1 MARNGMP
8 MPTHPDSAGAAPP
21 EPPGPSPRQ
30 EVQALGAR
38 VLSRFVLLVAVLVL
52 LSAGLELA
60 WASDAGRVPLRLALG
75 TLMLA
80 GGGLAWWLRR
90 HGRDREASLVA
101 LPVLAFAAA
110 LQAFA
115 SGLGLHSLGLAGVS
129 LLVAMAGVLL
139 TLRAALALAA
149 LNLASVMLM
158 LAAHRHGWMAPVDVV
173 LRMEPEARVIGH
185 LVLTAAGLMAALT
198 LSRPLQRSLQRA
210 LTQER
215 RLSQLLRLGSD
226 WAWELDTRGRL
237 TMLTPSFEHHTGRR
251 VDEFMQLGQPGGPQA
266 IDDRDWQEV
275 LADLA
280 ARVPFRERVMSYRC
294 ADGTVLVVKASG
306 EPMRDEAGRFIGWW
320 GVSRNVTAEVQAQRE
335 LQRSREMLERLFRES
350 PDAIF
355 VAPIRNGRLMMFNEA
370 FVQLTGFAPD
380 ELRGRSGLD
389 LGLWRDTDQALQLR
403 QLLLRS
409 GRVRD
414 WRSVCWTRSG
424 DRRDLLITAGR
435 FEWDGEAVA
444 VFTARDITDVERD
457 RAESEAIL
465 NNASVGVAL
474 VRDQV
479 FERINPAFERM
490 YGRPVG
496 SLRGAPVAT
505 LFAKQAHFDRFF
517 GVADAALARGE
528 TVDVERHAQR
538 PDGTRLLV
546 RLRGVAVDPARPR
559 EGGAIWVAE
568 DITESRALAQ
578 GLAEARNQAEAAS
591 QAKSAFL
598 ASMSHEIRTPLNGVL
613 GLARLLQDPDLAPAQ
628 RQEYL
633 RLLAESAEGLSGI
646 VSDVLDLTKIEAG
659 RLQVERVPFDLAGL
673 VDSAFGA
680 FATLGRERGLAM
692 RCELDPAL
700 PLRVLGDPVRLR
712 QILSNYLS
720 NALKFTQRGTIT
732 LRVTCAATEVR
743 GPAPQEA
750 STPGAG
756 GAVNELT
763 GPAQRV
769 RLAVQDTGI
778 GVPPALR
785 GQLFQPFVQADGS
798 TTRRF
803 GGTGLGLSIC
813 RQLAELM
820 GGRVGVDS
828 DGATGSCFWLE
839 LPLPAVTGPAARQ
852 PAAMPAQALAG
863 LRVLVAEDN
872 AVNMLII
879 GALLRRLG
887 VEVVE
892 AENGER
898 AITLAREHASRL
910 HAVLM
915 DLHMPVRDGLSAARE
930 LRADARTHH
939 LPVIALSAA
948 VLEIE
953 REQAQAAGMRDFIAK
968 PVDEATLLRVLGRL
982 RAASSPAAAPATPD
996 AGGR

>member
-1 MARNGMP
+1 MP
-8 MPTHPDSAGAAPP
+8 MPSDPASDRVAPA
-21 EPPGPSPRQ
+21 EPSGRSPQ
-30 EVQALGAR
+30 HEVQALGAR
-38 VLSRFVLLVAVLVL
+38 VLSRFVVLVGLLVL

-60 WASDAGRVPLRLALG
+60 WASDPGRVPLRAALG
-75 TLMLA
+75 LLMLT
-80 GGGLAWWLRR
+80 GGCVAWWLRR
-90 HGRDREASLVA
+90 QGRDRDASVVA
-101 LPVLAFAAA
+101 LPVLAVAAA
-110 LQAFA
+110 LQSFA
-115 SGLGLHSLGLAGVS
+115 SGLGLHSLALGAVS

-139 TLRAALALAA
+139 TVRAALLLALFH
-149 LNLASVMLM
+149 LLSVLLM
-158 LAAHRHGWMAPVDVV
+158 LAAHRLGWMAPVDVV
-173 LRMEPEARVIGH
+173 LRLAPEARLIGH
-185 LVLTAAGLMAALT
+185 LVLTAAGLVAALT
-198 LSRPLQRSLQRA
+198 LARPMQRSLQRA

-226 WAWELDTRGRL
+226 WAWELDTGGRL
-237 TMLTPSFEHHTGRR
+237 TMLTPSFAHHTGRS
-251 VDEFMQLGQPGGPQA
+251 VEEFMRLGLPGGPG
-266 IDDRDWQEV
+266 IVDDGDWREV
-275 LADLA
+275 RAALA
-280 ARVPFRERVMSYRC
+280 ARAPFRERVVSYRC
-294 ADGTVLVVKASG
+294 ADDTVLVVKASG

-320 GVSRNVTAEVQAQRE
+320 GVSRNVTTEVQSQRE
-335 LQRSREMLERLFRES
+335 LQRSRDMLERLFRES

-355 VAPIRNGRLMMFNEA
+355 VAPIDNGRLMMFNEA
-370 FVQLTGFAPD
+370 FMQLAGFTPD
-380 ELRGRSGLD
+380 ELRGRSGLE
-389 LGLWRDTDQALQLR
+389 LGLWRDTAQALQLR
-403 QLLLRS
+403 ELLLQRG

-414 WRSVCWTRSG
+414 WRSVFWTRAG

-457 RAESEAIL
+457 RAEGEAIL
-465 NNASVGVAL
+465 NSASVGIAL

-517 GVADAALARGE
+517 GVADAALSRGE
-528 TVDVERHAQR
+528 TVDVERQAQR
-538 PDGTRLLV
+538 PDGSRLLV
-546 RLRGVAVDPARPR
+546 RLRGVAVDPQRPR

-613 GLARLLQDPDLAPAQ
+613 GLARLLQDPELGPAQ

-659 RLQVERVPFDLAGL
+659 RLQVERVPFDLGGL

-680 FATLGRERGLAM
+680 FATLGRERGLEM
-692 RCELDPAL
+692 RCELDDAL

-732 LRVTCAATEVR
+732 LSVR
-743 GPAPQEA
+743 P
-750 STPGAG
+750 TGAD
-756 GAVNELT
+756 
-763 GPAQRV
+763 RV
-769 RLAVQDTGI
+769 RLAVQDSGI
-778 GVPPALR
+778 GVPPAMR
-785 GQLFQPFVQADGS
+785 DRLFQPFVQADGS

-820 GGRVGVDS
+820 DGTVGVDGNGDS
-828 DGATGSCFWLE
+828 DSHGTTGSCFWLE
-839 LPLPAVTGPAARQ
+839 LPLPAVNESAAR
-852 PAAMPAQALAG
+852 PPSPVHAQGLAG

-879 GALLRRLG
+879 VALLRRLG
-887 VEVVE
+887 AEVVE

-898 AITLAREHASRL
+898 ALVLARENAGRL

-930 LRADARTHH
+930 LRADARTHA

-968 PVDEATLLRVLGRL
+968 PVDEATLLRVLHGL
-982 RAASSPAAAPATPD
+982 RPPEFDKAPE
-996 AGGR
+996 

>member
-1 MARNGMP
+1 
-8 MPTHPDSAGAAPP
+8 
-21 EPPGPSPRQ
+21 
-30 EVQALGAR
+30 
-38 VLSRFVLLVAVLVL
+38 
-52 LSAGLELA
+52 
-60 WASDAGRVPLRLALG
+60 
-75 TLMLA
+75 
-80 GGGLAWWLRR
+80 
-90 HGRDREASLVA
+90 
-101 LPVLAFAAA
+101 
-110 LQAFA
+110 
-115 SGLGLHSLGLAGVS
+115 
-129 LLVAMAGVLL
+129 
-139 TLRAALALAA
+139 
-149 LNLASVMLM
+149 
-158 LAAHRHGWMAPVDVV
+158 
-173 LRMEPEARVIGH
+173 
-185 LVLTAAGLMAALT
+185 
-198 LSRPLQRSLQRA
+198 
-210 LTQER
+210 
-215 RLSQLLRLGSD
+215 
-226 WAWELDTRGRL
+226 
-237 TMLTPSFEHHTGRR
+237 MLTPSFEHHTGRR
-251 VDEFMQLGQPGGPQA
+251 VDEFMRLGQPGGPE
-266 IDDRDWQEV
+266 IVDDADWRDV
-275 LADLA
+275 RAALA
-280 ARVPFRERVMSYRC
+280 ARAPFRERLVSYRC
-294 ADGTVLVVKASG
+294 TDGTLLVAKASG
-306 EPMRDEAGRFIGWW
+306 EPMRDEAGRFLGWW

-355 VAPIRNGRLMMFNEA
+355 VAPIRNGRMMMFNEA
-370 FVQLTGFAPD
+370 FVQLTGFAPE

-389 LGLWRDTDQALQLR
+389 LGLWRDAEQALQLR

-424 DRRDLLITAGR
+424 ERRDLLITAGR

-457 RAESEAIL
+457 RAEGEAIL

-505 LFAKQAHFDRFF
+505 LFAKQAHFERFF

-528 TVDVERHAQR
+528 TVDVERYAQR
-538 PDGTRLLV
+538 PDGSRRLL
-546 RLRGVAVDPARPR
+546 RLRGVAVDPERPV

-613 GLARLLQDPDLAPAQ
+613 GLARLLQDPELPRAQ

-732 LRVTCAATEVR
+732 LRVSAGAT
-743 GPAPQEA
+743 P
-750 STPGAG
+750 
-756 GAVNELT
+756 L
-763 GPAQRV
+763 V

-785 GQLFQPFVQADGS
+785 DQLFQPFVQADGS

-820 GGRVGVDS
+820 DGRVGVDS
-828 DGATGSCFWLE
+828 DGQTGSCFWLE

-852 PAAMPAQALAG
+852 PAPVPAQALAG

-887 VEVVE
+887 VEVIE
-892 AENGER
+892 AENGDR
-898 AITLAREHASRL
+898 AIALAREHAGRL

-930 LRADARTHH
+930 LRADPRTHA

-968 PVDEATLLRVLGRL
+968 PVDEATLMRVLGRL
-982 RAASSPAAAPATPD
+982 RSA
-996 AGGR
+996 

>member
-1 MARNGMP
+1 M
-8 MPTHPDSAGAAPP
+8 SAEPATDRAAPP
-21 EPPGPSPRQ
+21 EPSGPSPQ
-30 EVQALGAR
+30 HEVQALGAR
-38 VLSRFVLLVAVLVL
+38 VLSRFVLLVGLLVL

-60 WASDAGRVPLRLALG
+60 WASDPGRVPLRATLG
-75 TLMLA
+75 LLMLA
-80 GGGLAWWLRR
+80 GGCVAWWLRR
-90 HGRDREASLVA
+90 QGRDRDASVVA
-101 LPVLAFAAA
+101 LPVLALAAA
-110 LQAFA
+110 LQSFA
-115 SGLGLHSLGLAGVS
+115 SGLGLHSLALGAVS

-139 TLRAALALAA
+139 TVRAALLLALFH
-149 LNLASVMLM
+149 LASVLLM
-158 LAAHRHGWMAPVDVV
+158 LAAHRLGWMAPVDVV
-173 LRMEPEARVIGH
+173 LRMAPEARLIGH
-185 LVLTAAGLMAALT
+185 LVLTAAGLVAALT
-198 LSRPLQRSLQRA
+198 LARPLQRSLQRA

-226 WAWELDTRGRL
+226 WAWELDTAGRL
-237 TMLTPSFEHHTGRR
+237 AMLTPSFAHHTGRS
-251 VDEFMQLGQPGGPQA
+251 VEEFMRLGLPGGPA
-266 IDDRDWQEV
+266 IIDDADWRDV
-275 LADLA
+275 RSALASRA
-280 ARVPFRERVMSYRC
+280 PFRERVISYRC
-294 ADGTVLVVKASG
+294 SDGTLLVVKASG
-306 EPMRDEAGRFIGWW
+306 EPMRDEGGRFIGWW
-320 GVSRNVTAEVQAQRE
+320 GVSRNVTAEMQAQRE

-355 VAPIRNGRLMMFNEA
+355 VAPVETGRLMMFNDA
-370 FVQLTGFAPD
+370 FVQLSGFAPD
-380 ELRGRSGLD
+380 ELLGRSGLE
-389 LGLWRDTDQALQLR
+389 LGLWRDAEQALQLR
-403 QLLLRS
+403 ELLRQRG

-414 WRSVCWTRSG
+414 WRSVCWTRAG
-424 DRRDLLITAGR
+424 ERRDQLITAGR

-457 RAESEAIL
+457 RAEGEAIL
-465 NNASVGVAL
+465 NSASVGVAL
-474 VRDQV
+474 VRDQL

-490 YGRPVG
+490 YGRPIG

-505 LFAKQAHFDRFF
+505 LFAKQAHFERFF
-517 GVADAALARGE
+517 AVADAALARGE

-538 PDGTRLLV
+538 PDGSRLLV
-546 RLRGVAVDPARPR
+546 RLRGVAVDPERPC
-559 EGGAIWVAE
+559 EAGAIWIAE
-568 DITESRALAQ
+568 DITESRQLAQ

-613 GLARLLQDPDLAPAQ
+613 GLARLLQDPALAPAL
-628 RQEYL
+628 RQDYL

-659 RLQVERVPFDLAGL
+659 RLQVERVAFDLGGL

-692 RCELDPAL
+692 RCELADTL

-732 LRVTCAATEVR
+732 LSVMPTAA
-743 GPAPQEA
+743 PA
-750 STPGAG
+750 
-756 GAVNELT
+756 
-763 GPAQRV
+763 V

-778 GVPPALR
+778 GVPAALR
-785 GQLFQPFVQADGS
+785 ERLFQPFVQADGS

-820 GGRVGVDS
+820 GGTVGVDS
-828 DGATGSCFWLE
+828 DGATGSCFWVE
-839 LPLPAVTGPAARQ
+839 LPLPAVSEPVARLPA
-852 PAAMPAQALAG
+852 PSPAQGLAG

-879 GALLRRLG
+879 TALLRRLG
-887 VEVVE
+887 AEVVE
-892 AENGER
+892 AEDGER
-898 AITLAREHASRL
+898 AVALAREHAGRL

-930 LRADARTHH
+930 LRADARTQA

-968 PVDEATLLRVLGRL
+968 PVDEAALLRVLGRL
-982 RAASSPAAAPATPD
+982 R
-996 AGGR
+996 

>member
-1 MARNGMP
+1 MP
-8 MPTHPDSAGAAPP
+8 SEPACDRVPP
-21 EPPGPSPRQ
+21 SEPPGLSPPGRPKGEDRRAQ
-30 EVQALGAR
+30 PEGSPVPPPGRPKGEDRRAQPEGSPVSPQHEMQALGAS
-38 VLSRFVLLVAVLVL
+38 VLSRFVLLVAVVVL

-60 WASDAGRVPLRLALG
+60 WARDLGRVPLRTALG
-75 TLMLA
+75 LLLLA
-80 GGGLAWWLRR
+80 GGGVAWWLRR
-90 HGRDREASLVA
+90 RGRDRQASVVA
-101 LPVLAFAAA
+101 LPLLACAAA

-115 SGLGLHSLGLAGVS
+115 SGLGLHSLALGGVG

-139 TLRAALALAA
+139 TLRAALLLAL
-149 LNLASVMLM
+149 LNLASVVLM
-158 LAAHRHGWMAPVDVV
+158 LAAHRQGWMAPVDVV
-173 LRMEPEARVIGH
+173 LRMEPEARLIGH
-185 LVLTAAGLMAALT
+185 LVLTAASLVAALT

-210 LTQER
+210 LTQEG

-226 WAWELDTRGRL
+226 WAWELDTGGRL

-251 VDEFMQLGQPGGPQA
+251 VDEFMRLGLPGGPSI
-266 IDDRDWQEV
+266 IDDGDW
-275 LADLA
+275 ADVRA
-280 ARVPFRERVMSYRC
+280 ALSARTSFRERVISYRC
-294 ADGTVLVVKASG
+294 TDGSVLVVKASG
-306 EPMRDEAGRFIGWW
+306 EPMLDEAGRFIGWW

-335 LQRSREMLERLFRES
+335 LQRSRDMLERLFRES

-355 VAPIRNGRLMMFNEA
+355 VAPIDNGRLMMFNEA
-370 FVQLTGFAPD
+370 FVQLTGFAPE
-380 ELRGRSGLD
+380 ELPGRSGLD
-389 LGLWRDTDQALQLR
+389 LGLWRDEAQALQLR
-403 QLLLRS
+403 ELLLQRG

-414 WRSVCWTRSG
+414 WRSTCWTRSG

-457 RAESEAIL
+457 RAEGEAIL
-465 NNASVGVAL
+465 NSASVGVAL
-474 VRDQV
+474 VREQV

-490 YGRPVG
+490 YGRTVG
-496 SLRGAPVAT
+496 SLRGAPVAA

-517 GVADAALARGE
+517 GAADAALSRGE

-538 PDGTRLLV
+538 PDGSRLLV
-546 RLRGVAVDPARPR
+546 RLRGVAVDPERPR

-568 DITESRALAQ
+568 DITESRTLAQ

-613 GLARLLQDPDLAPAQ
+613 GLARLLQDPELAPAQ

-659 RLQVERVPFDLAGL
+659 RLQVERVPFDLGGL

-680 FATLGRERGLAM
+680 FATLGRERGLDM
-692 RCELDPAL
+692 RCELDDAL

-732 LRVTCAATEVR
+732 LSVR
-743 GPAPQEA
+743 RAGPA
-750 STPGAG
+750 
-756 GAVNELT
+756 
-763 GPAQRV
+763 RV
-769 RLAVQDTGI
+769 RLAVQDSGI
-778 GVPPALR
+778 GVPSALR

-820 GGRVGVDS
+820 DGTVGVDS

-839 LPLPAVTGPAARQ
+839 LPLPAVSGAAARP
-852 PAAMPAQALAG
+852 PAPVPARGLAG
-863 LRVLVAEDN
+863 LCVLVAEDN

-879 GALLRRLG
+879 VALLRRLG
-887 VEVVE
+887 AEVVE

-898 AITLAREHASRL
+898 ALVLAREHAGRL

-930 LRADARTHH
+930 LRADARTHT

-982 RAASSPAAAPATPD
+982 R
-996 AGGR
+996 

>member
-1 MARNGMP
+1 MSSEPASAR
-8 MPTHPDSAGAAPP
+8 AAPP
-21 EPPGPSPRQ
+21 ERPGPSPQQ

-52 LSAGLELA
+52 LSAALELLL
-60 WASDAGRVPLRLALG
+60 SRDAGRVPLRLALG
-75 TLMLA
+75 LLMLA

-90 HGRDREASLVA
+90 RGRDRDASVVVLT
-101 LPVLAFAAA
+101 VLAVAAA
-110 LQAFA
+110 LQAFV
-115 SGLGLHSLGLAGVS
+115 SGLGLHSLGLGAVS

-139 TLRAALALAA
+139 SLRFAVALAA
-149 LNLASVMLM
+149 LNLGSITFM
-158 LAAHRHGWMAPVDVV
+158 LAAHRQGWMAPVDVV
-173 LRMEPEARVIGH
+173 LRMEPEARLIGH
-185 LVLTAAGLMAALT
+185 LVLTAAGLVAALT

-251 VDEFMQLGQPGGPQA
+251 VDEFMRLGQPGGPE
-266 IDDRDWQEV
+266 IVDDADWRDV
-275 LADLA
+275 RAALA
-280 ARVPFRERVMSYRC
+280 ARAPFRERLVSYRC
-294 ADGTVLVVKASG
+294 TDGTLLVAKASG
-306 EPMRDEAGRFIGWW
+306 EPMRDEAGRFLGWW

-355 VAPIRNGRLMMFNEA
+355 VAPIRNGRMMMFNEA
-370 FVQLTGFAPD
+370 FVQLTGFAPE

-389 LGLWRDTDQALQLR
+389 LGLWRDAEQALQLR

-424 DRRDLLITAGR
+424 ERRDLLITAGR

-457 RAESEAIL
+457 RAEGEAIL

-505 LFAKQAHFDRFF
+505 LFAKQAHFERFF

-528 TVDVERHAQR
+528 TVDVERYAQR
-538 PDGTRLLV
+538 PDGSRRLL
-546 RLRGVAVDPARPR
+546 RLRGVAVDPERPV

-613 GLARLLQDPDLAPAQ
+613 GLARLLQDPELPRAQ

-732 LRVTCAATEVR
+732 LRVSAGAT
-743 GPAPQEA
+743 P
-750 STPGAG
+750 
-756 GAVNELT
+756 L
-763 GPAQRV
+763 V

-785 GQLFQPFVQADGS
+785 DQLFQPFVQADGS

-820 GGRVGVDS
+820 DGRVGVDS
-828 DGATGSCFWLE
+828 DGQTGSCFWLE

-852 PAAMPAQALAG
+852 PAPVPAQALAG

-887 VEVVE
+887 VEVIE
-892 AENGER
+892 AENGDR
-898 AITLAREHASRL
+898 AIALAREHAGRL

-930 LRADARTHH
+930 LRADPRTHA

-968 PVDEATLLRVLGRL
+968 PVDEATLMRVLGRL
-982 RAASSPAAAPATPD
+982 RSA
-996 AGGR
+996 

>member
-1 MARNGMP
+1 
-8 MPTHPDSAGAAPP
+8 
-21 EPPGPSPRQ
+21 
-30 EVQALGAR
+30 
-38 VLSRFVLLVAVLVL
+38 
-52 LSAGLELA
+52 
-60 WASDAGRVPLRLALG
+60 
-75 TLMLA
+75 
-80 GGGLAWWLRR
+80 
-90 HGRDREASLVA
+90 
-101 LPVLAFAAA
+101 
-110 LQAFA
+110 
-115 SGLGLHSLGLAGVS
+115 
-129 LLVAMAGVLL
+129 
-139 TLRAALALAA
+139 
-149 LNLASVMLM
+149 
-158 LAAHRHGWMAPVDVV
+158 
-173 LRMEPEARVIGH
+173 
-185 LVLTAAGLMAALT
+185 
-198 LSRPLQRSLQRA
+198 
-210 LTQER
+210 
-215 RLSQLLRLGSD
+215 
-226 WAWELDTRGRL
+226 
-237 TMLTPSFEHHTGRR
+237 
-251 VDEFMQLGQPGGPQA
+251 
-266 IDDRDWQEV
+266 
-275 LADLA
+275 
-280 ARVPFRERVMSYRC
+280 
-294 ADGTVLVVKASG
+294 
-306 EPMRDEAGRFIGWW
+306 
-320 GVSRNVTAEVQAQRE
+320 
-335 LQRSREMLERLFRES
+335 
-350 PDAIF
+350 
-355 VAPIRNGRLMMFNEA
+355 
-370 FVQLTGFAPD
+370 
-380 ELRGRSGLD
+380 
-389 LGLWRDTDQALQLR
+389 
-403 QLLLRS
+403 
-409 GRVRD
+409 
-414 WRSVCWTRSG
+414 
-424 DRRDLLITAGR
+424 
-435 FEWDGEAVA
+435 
-444 VFTARDITDVERD
+444 
-457 RAESEAIL
+457 
-465 NNASVGVAL
+465 
-474 VRDQV
+474 
-479 FERINPAFERM
+479 M

-505 LFAKQAHFDRFF
+505 LVVQQAQFDRFF

-546 RLRGVAVDPARPR
+546 RLRGVAVDPERPV

-613 GLARLLQDPDLAPAQ
+613 GLARLLQDPGLAPAL

-680 FATLGRERGLAM
+680 FATLGRERGLDM

-720 NALKFTQRGTIT
+720 NALKFTQRGTII
-732 LRVTCAATEVR
+732 LRVTSAA
-743 GPAPQEA
+743 Q
-750 STPGAG
+750 
-756 GAVNELT
+756 
-763 GPAQRV
+763 QRV
-769 RLAVQDTGI
+769 RLAVQDSGI
-778 GVPPALR
+778 GVPAALR

-820 GGRVGVDS
+820 DGRVGVES
-828 DGATGSCFWLE
+828 DGASGSCFWLE

-852 PAAMPAQALAG
+852 PAAGPAQAQSLAG

-898 AITLAREHASRL
+898 ALTLAREHASRL

-982 RAASSPAAAPATPD
+982 INHRP
-996 AGGR
+996 